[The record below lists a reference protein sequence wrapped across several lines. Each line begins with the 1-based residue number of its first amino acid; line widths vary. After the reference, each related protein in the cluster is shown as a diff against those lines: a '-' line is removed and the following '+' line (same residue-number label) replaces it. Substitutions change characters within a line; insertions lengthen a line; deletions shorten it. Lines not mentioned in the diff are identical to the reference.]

1 MIWLPSLESLLL
13 PRDSDR
19 GGNHGAVA
27 PRVMQRRYRGRRIQ
41 AFDNSGALT
50 AWVSPACGVSAPPQA
65 PTYVG
70 DLLAA
75 LKLAFSVD
83 YWGTRNYLSQVAQST
98 LSNAPYNETHWP
110 PKTGNGRGAGSR
122 GGRALLA
129 SHPPRRTVRNG
140 DHRPPPVRDGTG
152 PARLLDMVSGRS
164 KAVFTT
170 WLQAQSPASRAGVET
185 VAMDGFTGYKSAAA
199 EALPAAVT
207 VMDLFHVVAPAGDA
221 LDRCRQRLQQA
232 TCGHR
237 GRTGDPLY
245 GIRRVLRTGAELLTD
260 RQRERLTAVVTV
272 EAHVQG
278 EATWGI
284 YQRIVTAYRD
294 PDRKAAKT
302 ALATVIDA
310 LSHDVPPALTE
321 LITLGRTLHRRA
333 PDVLAYFDR
342 PGKSA
347 PPRPSTAAAN
357 TSAAP
362 PSASATSPTTS
373 DHCSTPA
380 ATDPDY
386 TLFCDEPCRLFA
398 VQGVAE
404 VGASV
409 PG

>member
-1 MIWLPSLESLLL
+1 
-13 PRDSDR
+13 
-19 GGNHGAVA
+19 
-27 PRVMQRRYRGRRIQ
+27 
-41 AFDNSGALT
+41 
-50 AWVSPACGVSAPPQA
+50 
-65 PTYVG
+65 
-70 DLLAA
+70 
-75 LKLAFSVD
+75 
-83 YWGTRNYLSQVAQST
+83 
-98 LSNAPYNETHWP
+98 
-110 PKTGNGRGAGSR
+110 
-122 GGRALLA
+122 
-129 SHPPRRTVRNG
+129 
-140 DHRPPPVRDGTG
+140 
-152 PARLLDMVSGRS
+152 
-164 KAVFTT
+164 
-170 WLQAQSPASRAGVET
+170 
-185 VAMDGFTGYKSAAA
+185 
-199 EALPAAVT
+199 
-207 VMDLFHVVAPAGDA
+207 
-221 LDRCRQRLQQA
+221 
-232 TCGHR
+232 
-237 GRTGDPLY
+237 
-245 GIRRVLRTGAELLTD
+245 
-260 RQRERLTAVVTV
+260 VVTV